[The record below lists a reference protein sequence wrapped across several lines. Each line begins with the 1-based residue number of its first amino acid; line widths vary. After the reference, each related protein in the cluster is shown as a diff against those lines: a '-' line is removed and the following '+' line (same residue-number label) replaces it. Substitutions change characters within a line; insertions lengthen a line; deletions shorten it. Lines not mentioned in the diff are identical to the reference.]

1 MENDVNDL
9 VEADSKRPYK
19 LYAAILSAFLTTL
32 ITSDVSL
39 PPWAKGLIVSFLA
52 GLAVYITR
60 NPITRK
66 NASPSHRTDALF

>member
-1 MENDVNDL
+1 MTDVNDL

-32 ITSDVSL
+32 VTSDVSL
-39 PPWAKGLIVSFLA
+39 APWAKALIVSVLA

-60 NPITRK
+60 NPIKRK
-66 NASPSHRTDALF
+66 SAILNKKNDALF